1 MKIADDLYLE
11 TRVYSKDNK
20 EAYLVNDKT
29 GKEVKIA
36 SVFIENKEWLVGD
49 LYRFLVEPS
58 KKEAMTTFN
67 YIVAMTADNIKFL
80 FNQ

>member
-1 MKIADDLYLE
+1 MQMICIWKQEFTAKT
-11 TRVYSKDNK
+11 TRKHI
-20 EAYLVNDKT
+20 LVNDKT

-49 LYRFLVEPS
+49 LYRFLAEPS